1 MSKHLRRS
9 FDQIAGE
16 AIFCA
21 VDQVKNIVNKTKSFL
36 KQRMVEDLKL
46 YRQFC
51 QYQGIPVTSFWENRF
66 SSVQSSTSPEFGKTI
81 TEDPNINK
89 GKFTGKDI
97 IDKVTSQQAL
107 VFNKIRDIAI
117 KQGYELKALPS
128 PSGDLIIDL
137 YSYDLHEMLK
147 NNKEK
152 IFVKRR
158 NETTRM
164 YISKDGELNLLD
176 PNLSIE
182 NFIRVLAPDFKV
194 DSVGLKSYEPHL
206 QKTRNLKIGIRQN
219 ELEKLSLSEL
229 KKIHKKVLSNQNS
242 SSITTD
248 GVTLLDLKI
257 EIAKGELKH
266 CQLCGNN
273 CRVNRFLHKGKC
285 GLGIETHYT
294 SAYVHLA
301 EECIINPSLAI
312 NLDSFG
318 CGLDCCFCQSKGIA
332 ETSNQELKPLD
343 ERSWLT
349 IKPDM
354 TKADTIEFAGGSP
367 DENIYGILEFLKK
380 TPKQIL
386 PVVSNCHLYANEI
399 VYRLWDG
406 VIDIYVADFK
416 FGNDTCAKELAN
428 INNYVNKSQ
437 VIIRL
442 LVLPSHIECCAL
454 QILKM
459 LTPFKEKILLN
470 IMDQYVPEYK
480 ILKGFHPELNKRV
493 WKNEISDVLSKA
505 RNLRFRLI

>member
-1 MSKHLRRS
+1 MKH
-9 FDQIAGE
+9 
-16 AIFCA
+16 
-21 VDQVKNIVNKTKSFL
+21 
-36 KQRMVEDLKL
+36 
-46 YRQFC
+46 
-51 QYQGIPVTSFWENRF
+51 
-66 SSVQSSTSPEFGKTI
+66 
-81 TEDPNINK
+81 
-89 GKFTGKDI
+89 
-97 IDKVTSQQAL
+97 
-107 VFNKIRDIAI
+107 
-117 KQGYELKALPS
+117 
-128 PSGDLIIDL
+128 
-137 YSYDLHEMLK
+137 
-147 NNKEK
+147 
-152 IFVKRR
+152 
-158 NETTRM
+158 TRM

-194 DSVGLKSYEPHL
+194 DSAGLKSYEPYL

-219 ELEKLSLSEL
+219 ELEKMKLKEL
-229 KKIHKKVLSNQNS
+229 KEIHNKVLLNQNS
-242 SSITTD
+242 NSITTD
-248 GVTLLDLKI
+248 SATLMDLKT

-273 CRVNRFLHKGKC
+273 CGVNRFLHKGKC
-285 GLGIETHYT
+285 NLGIEAYYT

-301 EECIINPSLAI
+301 EELIINPSLAI
-312 NLDSFG
+312 NFDSYG

-354 TKADTIEFAGGSP
+354 AKAYSIEFAGGSP

-428 INNYVNKSQ
+428 VNNYINVALNGLKAMLSQVNKSQ
-437 VIIRL
+437 IIIRL
-442 LVLPSHIECCAL
+442 LVLPSHIECCLL
-454 QILKM
+454 QILNM
-459 LTPFKEKILLN
+459 LVSFKGKILLN
-470 IMDQYVPEYK
+470 VMDQYIPEYK
-480 ILKGFHPELNKRV
+480 ILKGIHKELNRRV
-493 WKNEISDVLSKA
+493 RKDEISDVLSKA
-505 RNLRFRLI
+505 RNLGFRLI